1 MTCLGS
7 VPGVGR
13 RHNKSEGDHVS
24 ARNWSEVD
32 DYIAERLLSGADPVF
47 EAILRANAAAGL
59 PAIDVSPAQGKFLHL
74 MVKIAG
80 ARRILEIG
88 TLGGY
93 STVWMAS
100 ALPPDGRV
108 VSLEYLEKHATV
120 ARENV
125 ARAGLLEVVEVR
137 VGAALDLLPA
147 VEGPFDLVFID
158 ADKPNNPG
166 YLDWAVKLSRPGTV
180 IILDNVVRDGKVA
193 DASSG
198 DASVKGSRAAF
209 DFFRT
214 HPRLDSTALQTVG
227 LKGYDGFAIALVK
240 AP

>member
-1 MTCLGS
+1 M
-7 VPGVGR
+7 
-13 RHNKSEGDHVS
+13 SEKTWS
-24 ARNWSEVD
+24 AVD
-32 DYIAERLLSGADPVF
+32 TYISDRLLADPDPVF

-59 PAIDVSPAQGKFLHL
+59 PAIDVSPAQGKFLNL
-74 MVKIAG
+74 IVKIAG
-80 ARRILEIG
+80 ARRILEVG

-93 STVWMAS
+93 STVWMAK
-100 ALPPDGRV
+100 ALPPGGRV
-108 VSLEYLEKHATV
+108 VTLEYSPKHAEV

-125 ARAGLLEVVEVR
+125 ARAGLLDVVEVR
-137 VGAALDLLPA
+137 VGAALDLLPG

-166 YLDWAVKLSRPGTV
+166 YLDWALRLSRPGTV

-193 DASSG
+193 DASSA

-214 HPRLDSTALQTVG
+214 HPDLDSTALQTVG

>member
-1 MTCLGS
+1 M
-7 VPGVGR
+7 
-13 RHNKSEGDHVS
+13 SEKTWSAVDAYVS
-24 ARNWSEVD
+24 
-32 DYIAERLLSGADPVF
+32 ERLLSGAAPVF
-47 EAILRANAAAGL
+47 EAILRANASAGL

-80 ARRILEIG
+80 ARRVLEIG

-100 ALPPDGRV
+100 ALPPDGRLIT
-108 VSLEYLEKHATV
+108 LEYSEKHAEI
-120 ARENV
+120 ARDNI
-125 ARAGLLEVVEVR
+125 ARAGLLERVEVR
-137 VGAALDLLPA
+137 QGAALDLLP
-147 VEGPFDLVFID
+147 VVNGPFDLIFID

-166 YLDWAVKLSRPGTV
+166 YLDWALKLSRAGTV
-180 IILDNVVRDGKVA
+180 VILDNVVRDGQVT
-193 DASSG
+193 DASS
-198 DASVKGSRAAF
+198 DDRNVKGSRAAF
-209 DFFRT
+209 DFFHN